1 MEAGAVVV
9 AGVVAGVVVA
19 GVVFGTQE
27 PWSFLDS
34 VSAQTGVVV
43 VTGVVVTGVVDAGV
57 VVTGVVDAGVVDAGV
72 VEGVVAG
79 VVGTH
84 DPLSFVV
91 SVEAQDVAAVVL
103 LVAVVTGVVE
113 VLELELELEVPGWQ
127 SKMMLWN
134 PKLQSPLTLTC
145 CAPPH

>member
-43 VTGVVVTGVVDAGV
+43 VTGV

>member
-57 VVTGVVDAGVVDAGV
+57 VDAGVVDAGV

-91 SVEAQDVAAVVL
+91 SVEAQDVAVVVL